1 MSFERAKRSSQ
12 SCAVCVC
19 ARAWRTWLGGGG
31 KGHSSSLRCAIDLRL
46 RRASKENGRGIVTRA
61 NEWSESECERPSAG
75 RAPRSCVLH
84 SQPGPCRG
92 LRRGCGCRGCK
103 SAIGHRSAARECTGR
118 GWRHHLSGPRA
129 PSLVDRH
136 RPMPSR
142 AHDLSMHRPRAPAV
156 HTRSRRTPP
165 PLAHRRAHVQHC
177 SVFAV
182 VQSAIGRC
190 RRRRRCGCACL
201 RMRACVPPPR
211 GGLNRNA
218 RRCCSLD
225 PRARTRAHQH
235 LCTCKGGCR
244 KTGISFRPLS
254 GEPHTAKGGLL
265 GRLLLRGREAVHHVR
280 AQESW
285 NACSADG
292 RRRLCYRRLRPS

>member
-1 MSFERAKRSSQ
+1 MSFERARRSSQ
-12 SCAVCVC
+12 SCGACVCVC
-19 ARAWRTWLGGGG
+19 VCVCVRGVRGRGGGMATPPASAARSTCG
-31 KGHSSSLRCAIDLRL
+31 CAACRKRMGVGSSRAPMSGPRASVSALQQAG
-46 RRASKENGRGIVTRA
+46 RRARVCCTA
-61 NEWSESECERPSAG
+61 N
-75 RAPRSCVLH
+75 H
-84 SQPGPCRG
+84 GPCRG
-92 LRRGCGCRGCK
+92 LPFRRGRGCRGCK
-103 SAIGHRSAARECTGR
+103 SATVHRKCRTGCTGR
-118 GWRHHLSGPRA
+118 GWRHHLSGTRA

-165 PLAHRRAHVQHC
+165 PLAHRRARVQHC

-182 VQSAIGRC
+182 VQSAIGRS

-235 LCTCKGGCR
+235 RCTCKVAVA
-244 KTGISFRPLS
+244 KMAFR
-254 GEPHTAKGGLL
+254 
-265 GRLLLRGREAVHHVR
+265 
-280 AQESW
+280 
-285 NACSADG
+285 SA
-292 RRRLCYRRLRPS
+292 